1 MAQQAIKRAITYSVV
16 IGTLLSGHNVIASES
31 ETPPLFTSETP
42 ALVPAFTEDVAT
54 QDTLNS
60 PSVSKQEVSTKLQS
74 WLPSEYKP
82 LYFKQLVDVYQSND
96 LALIWQDEQITKQL
110 EQQLAE
116 VALTGIQP
124 QFGRW
129 LTLLETAQLT
139 PEARDIILSDAF

>member
-74 WLPSEYKP
+74 WLPRE
-82 LYFKQLVDVYQSND
+82 
-96 LALIWQDEQITKQL
+96 
-110 EQQLAE
+110 
-116 VALTGIQP
+116 
-124 QFGRW
+124 
-129 LTLLETAQLT
+129 
-139 PEARDIILSDAF
+139 